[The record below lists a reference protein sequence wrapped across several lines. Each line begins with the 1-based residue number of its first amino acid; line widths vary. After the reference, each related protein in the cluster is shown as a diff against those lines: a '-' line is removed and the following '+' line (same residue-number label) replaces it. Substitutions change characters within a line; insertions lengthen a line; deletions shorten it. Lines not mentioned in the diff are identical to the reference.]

1 MYDSTVS
8 LEEFWNVVKRLNGD
22 ASRCMMSLEETPE
35 EDEEGRSFWRRMYA
49 RAVFA
54 VIDGATYRMTYH
66 AYAARGR
73 RDVVFSP
80 GELDR
85 LEKSYDFDEDQ
96 EEVLATFSRARMLDN
111 IKFAFNAFARVHYSD
126 YVLSI
131 NDPAWAL
138 LKEIARMKDSL
149 QYPRAPEETEV
160 YDEQIDTLVEG
171 LLWFVERM
179 VEVIEDSGECLTKK
193 SAAWEADEDEVVM

>member
-8 LEEFWNVVKRLNGD
+8 LGEFWNVVKRLNGD

-35 EDEEGRSFWRRMYA
+35 EDEEGKAFWRRMYA

-54 VIDGATYRMTYH
+54 LVDGATYRMTYH
-66 AYAARGR
+66 AYAARARSG
-73 RDVVFSP
+73 VTFSLA
-80 GELDR
+80 ELGR

-96 EEVLATFSRARMLDN
+96 EEVVATFSRARMLDQ

-126 YVLSI
+126 YVLPT
-131 NDPAWAL
+131 NDPAWIL
-138 LKEIARMKDSL
+138 IKEIARVKDSL
-149 QYPRAPEETEV
+149 QYPRSPQETEV
-160 YDEQIDTLVEG
+160 YEENIDALAEG

-179 VEVIEDSGECLTKK
+179 VELIEDSEK
-193 SAAWEADEDEVVM
+193 SVSVKFAAQESDEDEVVM